1 MLSDFCLTFVLKYWS
16 KCSTPS
22 RNSKS
27 KSKNSKIVYFPIKHH
42 FVIDADLSTTTLL
55 EVVSLICETLHYH
68 LNLSNGDDSDSANH
82 VSSLIWTSGLP
93 DGSIVIA
100 LICLSVSPSVFK
112 YIKDHSLVFSL
123 CMKLGLIK

>member
-42 FVIDADLSTTTLL
+42 SVIDADLSTTTLL

-93 DGSIVIA
+93 DGVHSN
-100 LICLSVSPSVFK
+100 CPYLSVRQSVRLQI
-112 YIKDHSLVFSL
+112 YQRP
-123 CMKLGLIK
+123 LISFFTLHVVGD